1 MYVTTHTFKKS
12 VFKAFR
18 YLSFDL
24 QTVQLGREENEN
36 VILSDLW
43 LAGVGLALHTK
54 KDELQQQESMMQLFR
69 VLGNNTGFANMHP
82 YKIYPDF
89 KTLHSPLMNRSYSV
103 AERKET
109 NISL

>member
-1 MYVTTHTFKKS
+1 MSPLTRLKKKKKS

-43 LAGVGLALHTK
+43 LAGVGLALRTK

-69 VLGNNTGFANMHP
+69 VLGITQALPTCILTRF
-82 YKIYPDF
+82 IL
-89 KTLHSPLMNRSYSV
+89 TLRHYILP
-103 AERKET
+103 
-109 NISL
+109 